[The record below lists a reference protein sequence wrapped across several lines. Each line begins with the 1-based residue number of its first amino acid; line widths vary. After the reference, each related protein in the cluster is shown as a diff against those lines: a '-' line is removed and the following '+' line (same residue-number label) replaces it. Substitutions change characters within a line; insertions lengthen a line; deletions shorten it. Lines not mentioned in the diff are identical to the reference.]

1 MAHARHTVTVPRP
14 IAEVY
19 AFLADGM
26 NERKW
31 RPDVTEVH
39 LESGAA
45 SSVGAVYAQTMKGP
59 GGRPIK
65 GDYRITMADVPNRL
79 DFEVVAGPARP
90 TGSFELV
97 ALSPTS
103 TEVSFTLDL
112 IPKGLMKLMGSMIAK
127 QVESEAAAIQRVP
140 EEMAG

>member
-1 MAHARHTVTVPRP
+1 MAHAQHTVTVPRP

-19 AFLADGM
+19 EFLADGL
-26 NERKW
+26 NEPKW

-39 LESGAA
+39 LASGTA

-59 GGRPIK
+59 GGRAIR
-65 GDYRITMADVPNRL
+65 GDYRITLTEVPTRL
-79 DFEVVAGPARP
+79 DFEVIAGPARP

-97 ALSPTS
+97 ELSPTS

-112 IPKGLMKLMGSMIAK
+112 IPKGLMKLMTAMIEK

-140 EEMAG
+140 EAMGS